1 MWIYGELWRP
11 GTGGI
16 GGSVLLGPHHL
27 LAMSTTARKKSV
39 TSTSGLLGSSGGSS
53 DGPNGPALH
62 IDTPVAMNTMLNKQA
77 ATSLYQQCLALRNR
91 LLKVHDF
98 APYLAL
104 VDRHPEFG
112 SLDVVHRLWHTL
124 ALGTPLCFLYNLLD
138 LPMTDRLSVN
148 TDPDDIDIYEKDPEA
163 ALRTR
168 KRAAALFIMGVQ
180 KLKNSGQWSTDAELF
195 TVTELTGLDNKDTN
209 GFVKVVATASHL
221 LDKLPE
227 HVWMEEVE
235 TPPPSAHDEANRNF
249 ANGGDESSP
258 PTLKGTNAQEID
270 RNNVIR
276 ELIETERK
284 YIQDLEVMHNYART
298 LMSQDIVDHD
308 TVHHLFPGLN
318 KLLDFQRKFS
328 IELEQQNELPWDQQR
343 WGRCF
348 SLNEPNF
355 SVYEPYCA
363 NYTNAAEVAIAEE
376 PHLMQL
382 SNLINPKS
390 ELPAFLIKPVQRI
403 CKYPLLMEQ
412 LVKRCPTT
420 HEHYEEM
427 VEGAAV
433 CKRIADKVNEA
444 QRRAENVATVKLL
457 EKRVEDWKGHA
468 LSNFGELLL
477 DDVFMVTK
485 SEVDREYHVF
495 LFEKIILCCKD
506 ATAPS
511 NSNKKVG
518 KSNSILKKQST
529 GAAPQ
534 AGGLLAGGAA
544 AAKKKTTPL
553 LLKGRIFLNNVTQA
567 TPSNKAGSYALQ
579 VWWRGDDDLEYFTLR
594 CRTEEQVKQWETV
607 ITRMIKEVQAKR
619 EERHQRSSQSGPGHH
634 YNQSGHHERAP
645 SATTS
650 VSTLPPYSA
659 TSPATQRRTYGSYPD
674 EKGQG
679 HHSGYYQSHST
690 QYSQGGDGFDDRDDE
705 WDDQYSDGPAS
716 VGGAYGGRATP
727 LGSANGR
734 RGAAGLSL
742 PPERDNAPGY
752 DRSRVRTEDA
762 STMAQWRQHAGSN
775 GMSLPPRPQLNSRN
789 PSATSGGSIQSLQSD
804 MSFGNG
810 VPQRSLRGQLSSGR
824 LRSQYEGQDEDG
836 RQGYGARTRAI
847 SNPSASYGYQQSSQ
861 TAPPV
866 PIAPQWT
873 GGSQSS
879 SGGPDRSRIAS
890 GASRERLA
898 AAHGWS
904 ATPSGMRRPIS
915 GGSSDTADSS
925 EHSPESGPA
934 THQTSSG
941 NALKG
946 SRSQIFN
953 PNQQGGYGHNGGY
966 NSPQP
971 GYGTNSHNTGSIR
984 GAADMGPPVKIKVYW
999 LDDLFVIMVPRS
1011 TSYTELLQRVQ
1022 KKIRLCGGGNTEGP
1036 LRLKYD
1042 DEDGDR
1048 ISLSTDEE
1056 LQMAFDMTLTRSTGQ
1071 GQLTIRVH

>member
-1 MWIYGELWRP
+1 
-11 GTGGI
+11 
-16 GGSVLLGPHHL
+16 
-27 LAMSTTARKKSV
+27 MSTTVRKKSV
-39 TSTSGLLGSSGGSS
+39 TSSSGLLGSAGGGP
-53 DGPNGPALH
+53 DAPNGPTLQ

-91 LLKVHDF
+91 LLRVHDF
-98 APYLAL
+98 SPYLAL
-104 VDRHPEFG
+104 VDRHTQFG
-112 SLDVVHRLWHTL
+112 TLDVVHRLWHTL

-138 LPMTDRLSVN
+138 LPMTERLSVN
-148 TDPDDIDIYEKDPEA
+148 TDPDDIDVYEKDPEA
-163 ALRTR
+163 ALKIR

-209 GFVKVVATASHL
+209 GFVKVVATTSYL

-249 ANGGDESSP
+249 ASGGDEISQS
-258 PTLKGTNAQEID
+258 TLKGANAQEID

-284 YIQDLEVMHNYART
+284 YIQDLEVMHTYAKT

-348 SLNEPNF
+348 SVNEPNF
-355 SVYEPYCA
+355 TVYEPYCA

-420 HEHYEEM
+420 HEHYEEL

-511 NSNKKVG
+511 SANKKVG

-529 GAAPQ
+529 GPTAQP
-534 AGGLLAGGAA
+534 GGLLAGGAA

-567 TPSNKAGSYALQ
+567 TPFNKAGSYALQ

-594 CRTEEQVKQWETV
+594 CRTEEQVKQWEGV

-634 YNQSGHHERAP
+634 YGQSSGHHERVP
-645 SATTS
+645 SSATSS

-659 TSPATQRRTYGSYPD
+659 AAGAPQRRTYGSYPD
-674 EKGQG
+674 EKGSG
-679 HHSGYYQSHST
+679 NYNGYYGQP
-690 QYSQGGDGFDDRDDE
+690 QYQGGDGFDDRDDE
-705 WDDQYSDGPAS
+705 WDEQYADGPAS
-716 VGGAYGGRATP
+716 AGGMYSSGRATP
-727 LGSANGR
+727 LGTANGR

-752 DRSRVRTEDA
+752 ERSRVRTEDA
-762 STMAQWRQHAGSN
+762 STMAQWRQHAGPN
-775 GMSLPPRPQLNSRN
+775 GMPSRPPLNSRN
-789 PSATSGGSIQSLQSD
+789 PSATSGASIQSD

-810 VPQRSLRGQLSSGR
+810 VPQRPLRGQLSSGR
-824 LRSQYEGQDEDG
+824 LRSQYDTHDDEG
-836 RQGYGARTRAI
+836 RQG
-847 SNPSASYGYQQSSQ
+847 
-861 TAPPV
+861 
-866 PIAPQWT
+866 
-873 GGSQSS
+873 
-879 SGGPDRSRIAS
+879 
-890 GASRERLA
+890 
-898 AAHGWS
+898 
-904 ATPSGMRRPIS
+904 
-915 GGSSDTADSS
+915 S
-925 EHSPESGPA
+925 EHSPESGPSM
-934 THQTSSG
+934 HQPASG

-953 PNQQGGYGHNGGY
+953 GHSSQSGGYGHNGGY
-966 NSPQP
+966 TSSHA
-971 GYGTNSHNTGSIR
+971 GYGTNAHNSGTIR
-984 GAADMGPPVKIKVYW
+984 GASDMEPPVKIKVYW
-999 LDDLFVIMVPRS
+999 LDDLFVIMVPRT
-1011 TSYTELLQRVQ
+1011 TSYSELLQRVQ

-1056 LQMAFDMTLTRSTGQ
+1056 LQMAFDMTLSRSTGQ
-1071 GQLTIRVH
+1071 GQLTLRVH